1 MLPSPILS
9 PFARATKWKSIT
21 RSTIWRAL
29 QTIFA
34 IPFASGLRTTW
45 RALTACRSVICFRGC
60 PARLIKRQRHRQRP
74 QAPSRR
80 AHNLLISRL
89 RLGEADVPACGTS
102 LSFTV
107 GDLRIEIVAVLQR
120 RARATL
126 ASREHA
132 PVHRIAPK
140 PTRHATPA
148 RVRSPGSRSI
158 ASITN
163 CLAPAA
169 PLRSEHRLGA
179 LCTLPA
185 GASAPGSSFRR
196 SN

>member
-1 MLPSPILS
+1 MAAPITGRGLRS
-9 PFARATKWKSIT
+9 IALASRREAPFAWPL
-21 RSTIWRAL
+21 RSPGHIRSLLAL
-29 QTIFA
+29 KDRDRQDDPA
-34 IPFASGLRTTW
+34 ICSLR
-45 RALTACRSVICFRGC
+45 SQ
-60 PARLIKRQRHRQRP
+60 PRP
-74 QAPSRR
+74 
-80 AHNLLISRL
+80 HGVLVW
-89 RLGEADVPACGTS
+89 D
-102 LSFTV
+102 

-132 PVHRIAPK
+132 PVHRIASK
-140 PTRHATPA
+140 PTRHATPGRA
-148 RVRSPGSRSI
+148 RSPGSRSI

-185 GASAPGSSFRR
+185 GASAP
-196 SN
+196 

>member
-1 MLPSPILS
+1 MALTMRPMGLGSGIDKERQDYTVYTGGWNIGRIYEVRGGPENLRWFWS
-9 PFARATKWKSIT
+9 LGLNGPMKRSDRVATLEEAKAQFQT
-21 RSTIWRAL
+21 RS
-29 QTIFA
+29 
-34 IPFASGLRTTW
+34 PGPH
-45 RALTACRSVICFRGC
+45 CRSVQPQPGC
-60 PARLIKRQRHRQRP
+60 HPLP
-74 QAPSRR
+74 TEQAP
-80 AHNLLISRL
+80 
-89 RLGEADVPACGTS
+89 D
-102 LSFTV
+102 

-140 PTRHATPA
+140 PTRHATPGRA
-148 RVRSPGSRSI
+148 RSPGARSI

>member
-1 MLPSPILS
+1 MQTMLTVVTQNSRLPRRSALS
-9 PFARATKWKSIT
+9 GDRMAFGFGYPAFARCQT
-21 RSTIWRAL
+21 RGLAAL
-29 QTIFA
+29 VV
-34 IPFASGLRTTW
+34 LR
-45 RALTACRSVICFRGC
+45 RLSVLRRSSYLGVCRLSRCTPGGD
-60 PARLIKRQRHRQRP
+60 
-74 QAPSRR
+74 PSRPL
-80 AHNLLISRL
+80 AL
-89 RLGEADVPACGTS
+89 RD
-102 LSFTV
+102 

-140 PTRHATPA
+140 PTRHATPGRA
-148 RVRSPGSRSI
+148 RSPGSRSI